1 MAIEIKNIDNATAPV
16 MSLMLYFCGW
26 EHCRPSHSFGP
37 AVWQHYLIH
46 VVSKGRGTYYVQ
58 DKAYPVEKGQMFLI
72 RPGESTYYEADATD
86 PWDYCWMGFDGYE
99 VKNILLRCG
108 FTRENPV
115 IDDKSDGLLSE
126 VLLEMVACFEQGSM
140 NEYSILSRMY
150 HIFSLMLP
158 GDLPNVTSVSKTYLT
173 NAVEYIQNNYSY
185 PIRISDISRQIGID
199 RTYLYKL
206 FMDYHHTSPQQYLIH
221 YRLNTARKMLE
232 ENQLNITEIAYSCG
246 FKDTPSF
253 YKHFKKLFGM
263 TPAEYRKNVSNKE

>member
-1 MAIEIKNIDNATAPV
+1 MAREINNIDNAMAPA

-26 EHCRPSHSFGP
+26 ECCRPSHSFGP
-37 AVWQHYLIH
+37 AVRQHYLIH
-46 VVSKGRGTYYVQ
+46 VVSKGRGTYYVR

-99 VKNILLRCG
+99 VKNILARCG
-108 FTRENPV
+108 FTNDILVKNDP
-115 IDDKSDGLLSE
+115 SDGLLTE
-126 VLLEMVACFEQGSM
+126 ALFEMISCFDQGKI

-150 HIFSLMLP
+150 QIFSLMLP
-158 GDLPNVTSVSKTYLT
+158 GDLPNIASVSQRYLT
-173 NAVEYIQNNYSY
+173 NAIEYIQNNYSY

-232 ENQLNITEIAYSCG
+232 ENHLSITEIVYSCG
-246 FKDTPSF
+246 FKDSPSF
-253 YKHFKKLFGM
+253 YKHFKKLFGI
-263 TPAEYRKNVSNKE
+263 TPAKYRKTIHK

>member
-1 MAIEIKNIDNATAPV
+1 MVIEINHIDNATAPA

-37 AVWQHYLIH
+37 AVRQHYLIH
-46 VVSKGRGTYYVQ
+46 VVSKGRGTYYVG
-58 DKAYPVEKGQMFLI
+58 DNTYPVEKGQMFLI
-72 RPGESTYYEADATD
+72 CPGESTYYEADAAD

-99 VKNILLRCG
+99 VKNILTRCG
-108 FTRENPV
+108 FTREKPV
-115 IDDKSDGLLSE
+115 IDDKSNGLLSE
-126 VLLEMVACFEQGSM
+126 TLLEMVACFEQGSM

-158 GDLPNVTSVSKTYLT
+158 GDLPNVTSVSQTYLT

-185 PIRISDISRQIGID
+185 PVRISDISRQIGID

-206 FMDYHHTSPQQYLIH
+206 FMDYYHTSPQQYLIH

-232 ENQLNITEIAYSCG
+232 ENLLNITEIAYSCG

-253 YKHFKKLFGM
+253 YKHFKKLFSL
-263 TPAEYRKNVSNKE
+263 TPAEYRKTNR